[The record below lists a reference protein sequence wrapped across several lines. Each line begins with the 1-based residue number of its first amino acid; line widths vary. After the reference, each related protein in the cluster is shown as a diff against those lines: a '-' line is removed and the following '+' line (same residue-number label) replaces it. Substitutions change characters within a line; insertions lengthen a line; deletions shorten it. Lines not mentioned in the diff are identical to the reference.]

1 MCIIQ
6 NKREGSVIL
15 VNQGSTVQFSFIE
28 LPKKLYIMYAQNCL
42 LTMLMYLDQGYKCG
56 GRPLEEILVF
66 SL

>member
-1 MCIIQ
+1 
-6 NKREGSVIL
+6 
-15 VNQGSTVQFSFIE
+15 VQFSFIE